1 MASKAYSHIV
11 LSVLLILSCFGFLE
25 MTMAGDPDILTDFVL
40 PINTSQGVDGSF
52 FTFTGLESLM
62 GADPP
67 ATFKATKVSMAE
79 FPALNGQSVG
89 YAVLHLSIST
99 PPMTAN
105 PPHTHPRSAELL
117 LLTDGSLEVGFVDT
131 ANKLYTQSLQA
142 GDIFVFPKGLVHFQY
157 NSDPQNSAVAVS
169 AFGSANAGT
178 VSLPNT
184 LFASGLDDNVLAISF
199 KTDVDTI
206 QKLKAGLAP
215 PKA

>member
-1 MASKAYSHIV
+1 
-11 LSVLLILSCFGFLE
+11 

-40 PINTSQGVDGSF
+40 PINASQGVDGSF

-89 YAVLHLSIST
+89 YAVLQF

>member
-1 MASKAYSHIV
+1 MALTSSLTV
-11 LSVLLILSCFGFLE
+11 FSVLVIVSCFGFLE
-25 MTMAGDPDILTDFVL
+25 MTMAGDPDILTDFVV
-40 PINTSQGVDGSF
+40 PVTANASQGVDGSF

-67 ATFKATKVSMAE
+67 AIFKATKVSMAE

-89 YAVLHLSIST
+89 YAVLQF
-99 PPMTAN
+99 PAMTTN

-157 NSDPQNSAVAVS
+157 NSDPQNPAVAVS

-215 PKA
+215 PKP

>member
-1 MASKAYSHIV
+1 MASKASSPT
-11 LSVLLILSCFGFLE
+11 LFSLLLIVFYFGYLE

-40 PINTSQGVDGSF
+40 PINASQGVDGSF

-67 ATFKATKVSMAE
+67 ATFKGTKVSMAE

-89 YAVLHLSIST
+89 YAVLQF

-131 ANKLYTQSLQA
+131 ANKLYTQSLQV

-215 PKA
+215 APKH

>member
-1 MASKAYSHIV
+1 MASTTSSV
-11 LSVLLILSCFGFLE
+11 TVFSVLVIVSCFGFLE
-25 MTMAGDPDILTDFVL
+25 MTMAGDPDILTDFVV
-40 PINTSQGVDGSF
+40 PATVNASQGVDGIF

-62 GADPP
+62 AADPP

-89 YAVLHLSIST
+89 YAVLQF
-99 PPMTAN
+99 PAMTTN

-117 LLTDGSLEVGFVDT
+117 LLIDGSLEVGFIDT
-131 ANKLYTQSLQA
+131 ANKLYTQSLQS

-157 NSDPQNSAVAVS
+157 NSDPQNPAVAVS

-178 VSLPNT
+178 VSLPTT

-215 PKA
+215 PKP